1 MTVLREERPAWREVG
16 GRVVERAAG
25 GTALARLETLART
38 SADPIGWRF
47 RQPAAALFWWGSGV
61 RELRLAVDGRPF
73 HDVVTAT
80 NSLCYIPADT
90 EVTGT
95 FAIDGLCRYT
105 VLFLD
110 PDLAADHDLPAPRRP
125 LVGFDR
131 PPLVRALREL
141 AQEAADPDETFD
153 LFVDGVARQSLAHL
167 LRLTRDAA
175 PEPPAAG
182 LPAGTL
188 ARLDAHVRRNLRDPV
203 TVGRLAAVAGFSP
216 RHFLRSFRRATGLT
230 PMRWVLDLRLREA
243 EHRLTGTSDP
253 IGVIAAD
260 CGFSHPQHL
269 STAFRR
275 ARGISPSEYR
285 AAL

>member
-1 MTVLREERPAWREVG
+1 MTVLGEERPAWREVG

-61 RELRLAVDGRPF
+61 HELRIAVDGRPF

-80 NSLCYIPADT
+80 SSLCYIPPDT

-95 FAIDGLCRYT
+95 FAVDGLCRYT

-110 PDLAADHDLPAPRRP
+110 PDLAADHDLPAPRRV

-131 PPLVRALREL
+131 PPIVRALREL
-141 AQEAADPDETFD
+141 AQEAADPDETFA

-167 LRLTRDAA
+167 VRLTRDAA
-175 PEPPAAG
+175 PEPPGAG
-182 LPAGTL
+182 LPAGTV

-203 TVGRLAAVAGFSP
+203 TVGGLAAVAGFSP
-216 RHFLRSFRRATGLT
+216 RHFLRSFRRSTGLT

-243 EHRLTGTSDP
+243 EHRLAGTSDP
-253 IGVIAAD
+253 IGVIAAG